1 MKQVLRFNKVI
12 KLIIIAGDLCILN
25 TIFIVLYHIIDVQT
39 LGETFANSLS
49 RLLVLLNLVY
59 ITCNY
64 SKGIILHE
72 RIVRPERIVTRAIRN
87 TFFHAVVFISLI
99 SLADFR
105 TLSARFF
112 VLFYFFFL
120 ICLTIYRLTFRQIL
134 KSYRRSGG
142 NSRSTILL
150 GDGENMIEL
159 YHEMTGN
166 AASGFKII
174 GYFAEAPSPLYPEQC
189 PYLGLPQ
196 HALPYIQHSP
206 TEHVY
211 CGLPSS
217 YSKEILPII
226 NYCEI
231 ISYTFT
237 VCPMCAD
244 TSNATCIL
252 KCWATFPFYTSV
264 RNHWRSRKT
273 DFSNECSTFFS
284 HCFFCARFSL

>member
-25 TIFIVLYHIIDVQT
+25 TIFIVLYHIIDVLT
-39 LGETFANSLS
+39 LGETFANSLP

-99 SLADFR
+99 SLADFG

-189 PYLGLPQ
+189 PYLGLPNMHFLTSNIAQ
-196 HALPYIQHSP
+196 QNTCTADFLHHTARKF
-206 TEHVY
+206 
-211 CGLPSS
+211 CPSS
-217 YSKEILPII
+217 ITVKIIL
-226 NYCEI
+226 
-231 ISYTFT
+231 YTFT

-273 DFSNECSTFFS
+273 DFLNECSTFFS